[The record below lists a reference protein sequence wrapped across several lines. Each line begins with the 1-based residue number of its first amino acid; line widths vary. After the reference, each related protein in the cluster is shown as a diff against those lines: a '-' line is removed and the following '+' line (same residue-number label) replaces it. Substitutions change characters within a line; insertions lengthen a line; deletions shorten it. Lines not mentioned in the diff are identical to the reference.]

1 MELVCVLVFVHQVPL
16 LGFKLGFTGF
26 SENTPKILS
35 LSTVI
40 ILLLSWKSLVKP
52 FLLQLES
59 FLLIVRLFK

>member
-40 ILLLSWKSLVKP
+40 ILLLS
-52 FLLQLES
+52 
-59 FLLIVRLFK
+59 